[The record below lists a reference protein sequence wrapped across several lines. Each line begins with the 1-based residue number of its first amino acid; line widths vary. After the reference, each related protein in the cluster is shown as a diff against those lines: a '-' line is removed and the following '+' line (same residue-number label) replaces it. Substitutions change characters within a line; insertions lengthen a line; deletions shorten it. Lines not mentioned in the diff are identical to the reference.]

1 LKDSPVARLEV
12 GVHVECGCLPTAL
25 RQALSLLPEAGSS
38 EVDMAVLRQ
47 GSLGQDGDSPEL
59 TSCPIQ
65 ALVEAEFWE
74 DI

>member
-1 LKDSPVARLEV
+1 MKDSPAARLEV

-38 EVDMAVLRQ
+38 EVDMAVLRR
-47 GSLGQDGDSPEL
+47 GSLGQDRDSPEL
-59 TSCPIQ
+59 TSYPIQ